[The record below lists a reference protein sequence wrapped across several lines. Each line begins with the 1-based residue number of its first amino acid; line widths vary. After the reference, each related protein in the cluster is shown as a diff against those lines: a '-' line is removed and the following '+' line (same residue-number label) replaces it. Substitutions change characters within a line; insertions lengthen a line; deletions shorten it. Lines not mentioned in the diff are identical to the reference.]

1 MKLFATTFS
10 YVVMCVEWWGS
21 LLFDSLAT
29 RKEGKA
35 IFRTEGEKI
44 RIVDSTLIGC
54 EVLCLTVK
62 ERRVD
67 PSYLEDRD
75 VGAVGWAGQHRRYFG
90 IVACIVQEEHNEYPK
105 SHKTQT

>member
-44 RIVDSTLIGC
+44 RIVDSTLMDAKC
-54 EVLCLTVK
+54 YV
-62 ERRVD
+62 
-67 PSYLEDRD
+67 
-75 VGAVGWAGQHRRYFG
+75 
-90 IVACIVQEEHNEYPK
+90 
-105 SHKTQT
+105 